1 MAAILIV
8 DDNPT
13 IRAIVKLYL
22 AGPDREFAEAADGEQ
37 ALHLVHRER
46 MDLVIV
52 DVVMPRKDGLTF
64 VRELRASADPRVRD
78 LPVVLLTG
86 QLTEEE
92 GAQRTQEVGADA
104 LVLKPITG
112 PRLQQAVDGLLG
124 GPPSP
129 PAQG

>member
-22 AGPDREFAEAADGEQ
+22 AGPDREFTEAADGEQ
-37 ALHLVHRER
+37 ALQALRRQPV
-46 MDLVIV
+46 DLVIV

-64 VRELRASADPRVRD
+64 VRELRALPDPRLRA

-86 QLTEEE
+86 QLGEEE
-92 GAQRTQEVGADA
+92 GAERAREVGADA

-112 PRLQQAVDGLLG
+112 PRLQEAAEALLG
-124 GPPSP
+124 RRAAAPS
-129 PAQG
+129 G